1 MSDGTETAGAG
12 VQAGTATEPHRVAP
26 HKLHEDVQAF
36 AVGTS
41 IMAFGLLMLTHV
53 GLITG
58 QTAGLAVLISYVTG
72 WSFGAVF
79 FVVNLPFYWLAW
91 TRMGPRFTIKTFIA
105 VAMLSVI
112 SEVLPHYVVFDTLSP
127 PVAALLA
134 GAVSGFG
141 LVVLFRHGASL
152 GGLGVA
158 ALYLQDRTG
167 FRAGW
172 TQLIFDA
179 GLFSVAFFV
188 LPWEM
193 VVWSLLGAVVV
204 NLIVGVNHRRDRYLG
219 T

>member
-1 MSDGTETAGAG
+1 MTDRAE
-12 VQAGTATEPHRVAP
+12 TEPHRVPP
-26 HKLHEDVQAF
+26 HRWHEDVQAF
-36 AVGTS
+36 ALGTS
-41 IMAFGLLMLTHV
+41 IVGFGLLLLTHA

-91 TRMGPRFTIKTFIA
+91 QRMGVRFTVKTFVA

-112 SEVLPHYVVFDTLSP
+112 SELLPRYLAFETLAT
-127 PVAALLA
+127 PVAALYA
-134 GAVSGFG
+134 GAVTG
-141 LVVLFRHGASL
+141 LGLIVLFRHGASL

-167 FRAGW
+167 FQAGW
-172 TQLIFDA
+172 TQQIFDA
-179 GLFSVAFFV
+179 CLFAAAIFV

-193 VVWSLLGAVVV
+193 VAWSLLGAVVV
-204 NLIVGVNHRRDRYLG
+204 NLIVAVNHRRDRYLG
-219 T
+219 R